1 MSTKSKIQIAMVDD
15 HQIVIDGISALLIQD
30 EDLQIVITANNG
42 TDMLALLTQHNIDIL
57 LTDVVMEGMSG
68 QQLAKQV
75 RKQFPAIKIIA
86 LSMSGVGEIVDEM
99 INDADIS
106 GYLLKQTGKQ
116 ELVNAIKKVY
126 NGGQYFQPQIL
137 DELSKHENIKV
148 QLNAAHLT
156 NREIEIVQLFE
167 KGLSNN
173 DIAEKLFLS
182 VHTIETH
189 RKNMFRKTETTTL
202 LALIKWAYEHKI
214 IAR

>member
-202 LALIKWAYEHKI
+202 LALIKWAYEHRI